1 MSRVSSTPQ
10 TRASRAGN
18 GICRSTG
25 YSAHEKAVEAGKYYV
40 AVVSWAH
47 QAKNR
52 AVARN
57 VQRLQGPGT
66 AGMIVWRSQAR
77 LTIGRRRRRRRA
89 AGLNARSPCVDGM
102 RWRVNGL
109 SCAWRKS
116 DSRTLGQRRDY
127 LRATRRLPA
136 WVTAGKGPI
145 APGRSRGQ
153 NQQVQVPDDRADRP
167 RRQDVT
173 LGKKMPESHAVDP
186 GITAASLPAARILT
200 SQSRKNT
207 LPPCCTTPE
216 ELM

>member
-1 MSRVSSTPQ
+1 MSRVSTPHRPGRLGQ
-10 TRASRAGN
+10 GMVYVDRQATRLTRKRWTSRKILRRGCQPD
-18 GICRSTG
+18 GG
-25 YSAHEKAVEAGKYYV
+25 D
-40 AVVSWAH
+40 

-57 VQRLQGPGT
+57 VQLLQGPGT

-77 LTIGRRRRRRRA
+77 LAIGHARRRRRA
-89 AGLNARSPCVDGM
+89 AGLNARPPCVDGV

-145 APGRSRGQ
+145 APGRSRAQ
-153 NQQVQVPDDRADRP
+153 NQQVQVPDDRDHRP

-173 LGKKMPESHAVDP
+173 ARGKMPEA
-186 GITAASLPAARILT
+186 T
-200 SQSRKNT
+200 Q
-207 LPPCCTTPE
+207 
-216 ELM
+216 

>member
-1 MSRVSSTPQ
+1 M
-10 TRASRAGN
+10 
-18 GICRSTG
+18 
-25 YSAHEKAVEAGKYYV
+25 EAGKYYV

-173 LGKKMPESHAVDP
+173 VEEKCLKPRSRPGDHSSIASSSEDPLTFPIAQEHVATLLCNVGCWLCTHVGQHAQSSMCGMAESSSL
-186 GITAASLPAARILT
+186 TAL
-200 SQSRKNT
+200 
-207 LPPCCTTPE
+207 
-216 ELM
+216 

>member
-1 MSRVSSTPQ
+1 
-10 TRASRAGN
+10 
-18 GICRSTG
+18 
-25 YSAHEKAVEAGKYYV
+25 
-40 AVVSWAH
+40 
-47 QAKNR
+47 
-52 AVARN
+52 
-57 VQRLQGPGT
+57 
-66 AGMIVWRSQAR
+66 MIVWRSQAR

-173 LGKKMPESHAVDP
+173 VEEKCLKPRSRPGDHSSIASSSEDLDIPIAQEHVATLLYDAGRADVTVGRIAQSSMCGMAGLKLNSLVKSHV
-186 GITAASLPAARILT
+186 LV
-200 SQSRKNT
+200 
-207 LPPCCTTPE
+207 
-216 ELM
+216 